1 MASLQEGGRLWT
13 LLGEVGL
20 AQGSLPN
27 FEQRVYPTGKMGPVE
42 DVPLQHS
49 EGLVMQSSFKESIWG
64 LHEDLLL
71 S

>member
-1 MASLQEGGRLWT
+1 MACLQEGERLWT

-27 FEQRVYPTGKMGPVE
+27 FEQREYPTGKMGPVE
-42 DVPLQHS
+42 DVSLQHS